1 MKTVEKVFE
10 ALKNE
15 GLVPVMENFGISF
28 KFQMKVSS
36 IC

>member
-15 GLVPVMENFGISF
+15 GLVPAEFSCNGKLWHLV
-28 KFQMKVSS
+28 
-36 IC
+36 